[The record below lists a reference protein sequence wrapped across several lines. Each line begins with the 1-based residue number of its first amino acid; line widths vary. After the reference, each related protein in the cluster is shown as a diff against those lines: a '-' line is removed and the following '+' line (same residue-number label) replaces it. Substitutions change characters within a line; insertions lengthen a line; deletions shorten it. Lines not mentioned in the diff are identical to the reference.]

1 MKISEGQEQDGV
13 VIGNTYDKYSTRN
26 PIERR
31 LMEGYISTL
40 SAFVRM
46 ANPVSIHEVG
56 CGEGYWV
63 IRWVKA
69 GYSVK
74 GSDFSSQ
81 IIEIARENAIQ
92 QGIPGDHFEARS
104 IYELDPERDRADLVV
119 CCEVLEHLEDPAEA
133 LHVLGSITG
142 SHLVLSVPNE
152 SVWRMLNM
160 VRGKYWSDWG
170 NTPGHIQHWSRER
183 FIRFVSIYFQVTE
196 IRSPLPWIML
206 LCKPK
211 STNREYQFNQRA

>member
-31 LMEGYISTL
+31 LVEGYISTL

-46 ANPVSIHEVG
+46 ANPGSIHEVG

-63 IRWVKA
+63 LRWVKA

-81 IIEIARENAIQ
+81 IIEIARENADR
-92 QGIPGDHFEARS
+92 QGIPGDLFEERS

-119 CCEVLEHLEDPAEA
+119 CCEVLEHLEDPVKA

-142 SHLVLSVPNE
+142 SHLILSVPNE
-152 SVWRMLNM
+152 PVWRVLNM

-183 FIRFVSIYFQVTE
+183 FIRFVSMYFQVTE
-196 IRSPLPWIML
+196 IRTPLPWIML
-206 LCKPK
+206 LCQPK
-211 STNREYQFNQRA
+211 STQS